1 MRYRLSRYNLVIE
14 SLRSKRRYLLNS
26 FTASVIS
33 LPHELLALFNALENH
48 GPAGIQHLPVEAHGA
63 FNLFIDGGFI
73 VPEGLDEL
81 KRLIDDYESGIHDTT
96 LALTLAPTMACN
108 LCCKYCYQV
117 RSQERMDRKV
127 CEEILRYA
135 RQRMTT
141 GRFSELEVDWYG
153 GEPLLALDIIEH
165 ISTGL
170 IKIANET
177 EVSYRASVCTNG
189 TLLDLSTVALL
200 ATLGVTDC
208 QVTLDGPPH
217 IHNAQRPFKEGE
229 DSFTRIIEGIKRAA
243 DAFDVSVRI
252 NIDRDTLPMAFDVL
266 DILEDN
272 GCLGRRKAVV
282 PYISMIGP
290 MSSRCMS
297 AIHNMVSLQS
307 FYETVL
313 DFQREVLAQQPD
325 LSPDRVFYLPRKLAR
340 PCGAVSPNSICVHPS
355 GRVYKCGLEVHEP
368 AKGGDFLWQDYS
380 AHANYRRW
388 LKHDPF
394 VRGKCRNCKLLPICL
409 GGCPKFNF
417 QKDHFYEG
425 EACQFYDTYLRV
437 MIDELGRGRGA

>member
-26 FTASVIS
+26 STTSVIS
-33 LPHELLALFNALENH
+33 LPDELLALLNALENH
-48 GPAGIQHLPVEAHGA
+48 GPATIQHLPPEAHEA
-63 FNLFIDGGFI
+63 FNLFIEGGFI
-73 VPEGLDEL
+73 VPVGVDEL
-81 KRLIDDYESGIHDTT
+81 KRLVDDYESASHDTT
-96 LALTLAPTMACN
+96 LALTLVPTMACN
-108 LCCKYCYQV
+108 LSCKYCYQV
-117 RSQERMDRKV
+117 RSQEKMGRKV
-127 CEEILRYA
+127 CQEILRYA
-135 RQRMTT
+135 RQRMAT

-165 ISTGL
+165 ISTAL
-170 IKIANET
+170 IKIANEMK
-177 EVSYRASVCTNG
+177 VSYRASVCTNG
-189 TLLDLSTVALL
+189 TLLDSSTVELL

-217 IHNAQRPFKEGE
+217 IHNAQRPFNGGE
-229 DSFTRIIEGIKRAA
+229 DSFTTIIEGIKRAA

-266 DILEDN
+266 DILDDY

-290 MSSRCMS
+290 MSSKCMGT
-297 AIHNMVSLQS
+297 IHNMVPLQS

-313 DFQREVLAQQPD
+313 DFQREVLAHQPG
-325 LSPDRVFYLPRKLAR
+325 LSPDRVFNLPRKLAR

-355 GRVYKCGLEVHEP
+355 GRVYKCGLEVHET
-368 AKGGDFLWQDYS
+368 ASGGDLLWQDYS
-380 AHANYRRW
+380 KHANYQRW

-394 VRGKCRNCKLLPICL
+394 VHRKCRSCKVLPICL

-417 QKDHFYEG
+417 QEGHFYEG
-425 EACQFYDTYLRV
+425 EACQFYDTYLRA
-437 MIDELGRGRGA
+437 MIDELGRGHGI